1 MYSLEISADV
11 GLVVSAGSFIN
22 PLSIRGSRKSPMGVP
37 AVLLLGGGA

>member
-11 GLVVSAGSFIN
+11 GLVVSARALIN
-22 PLSIRGSRKSPMGVP
+22 SLRVRGSGKSPVGVP